1 MSANVENTMTQD
13 ILQYFSIYGDEQLT
27 REIGANDI
35 IDLCDTDNTIT
46 LYITLNDYLSIND
59 QGQLCMVI
67 DGEYRVVFFDIV
79 REIEGKFF
87 RNYDLVES
95 IETEF
100 FFDTKPLIENLIKK
114 IDGESFINVMGVLN
128 FFSFKSLSFKEIKP
142 DYIKGEGY
150 SYSSEGMFD
159 YTNKIAEKPLLLPSF
174 DKKISD
180 LASVFPKGNVEIDKV
195 YFSKNELDE
204 LFYLNVYLKKKV
216 YSFPVVRDKIV
227 KKYVKQK
234 YYEEQVKN
242 NFFLTEIPAGS
253 DISPD
258 YLTLIE
264 KIYNTN
270 YIKDCLQIEPMKEY
284 PGLSISDL
292 FTHSAL
298 YWNGCFGKAHI
309 NILGNIKPTCYIV
322 QDKFKNYMGDSSS
335 DYRLGRSSHEV
346 FQRWAWYMEK
356 EMKKTSDEDKTND
369 EIFIYNTKIK
379 GNLEQKTMN
388 ETIATD
394 LLGLGRVSTIE
405 RYNSLYPYLEKDG
418 AIKNITKKL
427 PNYFLFKTPPYG
439 KGQYRGKKIGSVWSD
454 FSMQKIIY
462 ATIHNNGDMYMQD
475 RVKNVLDSHGGGTE
489 YNFFVSYDTFCK
501 KHNINLN
508 YITKTDNEGIAE
520 KSYILMESIRA
531 NTEIPTKVYCEFY
544 DRNHP
549 APLDDIYAYVPIPLT
564 PGNYKYKDVPLKDEH
579 GNIVY
584 NNKGKPIID
593 VNKGLYRIED
603 KIAVKEDI
611 GSNLMMHKRKRSED
625 SEGNATIEDLG
636 EVEYPGNTW
645 KIPFNEGEY
654 LYKCKCNAVHTF
666 ISRDMKFKIKIK
678 FKKTLNREQN
688 VYFRLF
694 AHDYTFGRMFYIK
707 RKR

>member
-1 MSANVENTMTQD
+1 MSNNVENIMTQD

-35 IDLCDTDNTIT
+35 IDLCDIDNTIT

-114 IDGESFINVMGVLN
+114 IDGEPFINVMGVLN

-150 SYSSEGMFD
+150 SYSSEEIFN
-159 YTNKIAEKPLLLPSF
+159 YTNKIMTGNFLVPSF
-174 DKKISD
+174 DKKIGD
-180 LASVFPKGNVEIDKV
+180 LASVFPKGNVEMDKV
-195 YFSKNELDE
+195 YFSKNELDK
-204 LFYLNVYLKKKV
+204 LFYLDVYLKKKV
-216 YSFPVVRDKIV
+216 YSFPIIRDEVTVGYI
-227 KKYVKQK
+227 KQK

-242 NFFLTEIPAGS
+242 NFFLTEIPEGS
-253 DISPD
+253 DVNPD

-270 YIKDCLQIEPMKEY
+270 YIKDCLQIEPIKEY

-298 YWNGCFGKAHI
+298 YWNGCLGKAHI
-309 NILGNIKPTCYIV
+309 NILGDIKPTCYIV
-322 QDKFKNYMGDSSS
+322 QDKFKNYMGDFSS
-335 DYRLGRSSHEV
+335 DYRLGLSSHEV
-346 FQRWAWYMEK
+346 FQRWAWYIEKGMER
-356 EMKKTSDEDKTND
+356 TLDENETND
-369 EIFIYNTKIK
+369 EIFIYNTKTK
-379 GNLEQKTMN
+379 GNLKRKLMN
-388 ETIATD
+388 ESIATG

-418 AIKNITKKL
+418 AMRDMTIR

-439 KGQYRGKKIGSVWSD
+439 KEQYKEGERGSIWSD

-462 ATIHNNGDMYMQD
+462 AAIHNNGDMYMQD

-501 KHNINLN
+501 KHDINLN

-520 KSYILMESIRA
+520 KSYILMESLRA

-549 APLDDIYAYVPIPLT
+549 APLDNIYAYVPIPLT
-564 PGNYKYKDVPLKDEH
+564 PGNYKYKNIPLKDEH
-579 GNIVY
+579 GIIIY
-584 NNKGKPIID
+584 NNKGKPIVDI
-593 VNKGLYRIED
+593 NKGLYRIED
-603 KIAVKEDI
+603 KIAMKEDI
-611 GSNLMMHKRKRSED
+611 GSNLIIHKRKRSED
-625 SEGNATIEDLG
+625 SDGNVTIEDLG

-678 FKKTLNREQN
+678 FKKTPNREQN
-688 VYFRLF
+688 IYFRLF
-694 AHDYTFGRMFYIK
+694 AHDYTFGRMFCIK